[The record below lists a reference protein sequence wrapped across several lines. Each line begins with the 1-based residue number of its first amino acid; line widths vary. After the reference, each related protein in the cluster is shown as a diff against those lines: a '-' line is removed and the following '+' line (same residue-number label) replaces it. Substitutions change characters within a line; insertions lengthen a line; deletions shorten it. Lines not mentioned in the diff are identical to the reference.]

1 MKIRRIKNTAEKFRN
16 RIAKMQT
23 DNRGLTLIE
32 LVITVAIIAIFF
44 RCGDDIYHDRQQYI
58 QKYIQ

>member
-1 MKIRRIKNTAEKFRN
+1 MKIRRIKNAAEKLKHGGRT
-16 RIAKMQT
+16 RQT

-32 LVITVAIIAIFF
+32 LVITVAILAIFSG
-44 RCGDDIYHDRQQYI
+44 GDDIYHDRQQYI

>member
-1 MKIRRIKNTAEKFRN
+1 MKIRKIKNTAEKLKNGGRA
-16 RIAKMQT
+16 RQT

-32 LVITVAIIAIFF
+32 LVITVAIIAIFS
-44 RCGDDIYHDRQQYI
+44 GDDIYHDRQQYI